1 MPMRIESSLTKDLD
15 QLIHDVIGATI
26 EVHRILG
33 PGFLETVYETA
44 LCHELTLR
52 GIRFEKQKD
61 VAVPYKD
68 ILIPGQRVDL
78 VVEGKLILELKTV
91 DAFAPIHQAV
101 LLSYMK
107 ASGIRAGLLIN
118 FKSTQLKS
126 GIKRLVL

>member
-1 MPMRIESSLTKDLD
+1 MRIRSSLTNELD
-15 QLIHDVIGATI
+15 ELTHRVIGAAI

-33 PGFLETVYETA
+33 PGLLESVYETA

-52 GIRFEKQKD
+52 GIHFEKQKD
-61 VAVPYKD
+61 IAVPYKD
-68 ILIPGQRVDL
+68 ILIPGQRADL
-78 VVEGKLILELKTV
+78 IVEGKFILELKTV
-91 DAFAPIHQAV
+91 DAFAPIHQAI

-118 FKSTQLKS
+118 FKSAQLKS